1 MHIKELN
8 YHKVLAGEGW
18 AESASHVSA
27 PTLSNCAVPS
37 KTHAHTHEAGQR
49 SCSPCTPSPAY
60 PSSQLSTTHEPLR
73 EL

>member
-1 MHIKELN
+1 MPFHFNLYLKIHDIEWFRHLEMHIKEHD

-37 KTHAHTHEAGQR
+37 KTHAHTHEAG
-49 SCSPCTPSPAY
+49 
-60 PSSQLSTTHEPLR
+60 LR
-73 EL
+73 LC